1 MTPAT
6 KRPGAPSR
14 RARILEI
21 SARAFAEKGLEGV
34 RLHDVAREAGLNQA
48 TLLYYF
54 PSKKE
59 LYKACLVQATEQLSE
74 AFGEGFVE
82 PEGGHAAVRI
92 VAALLDLFARRPE
105 LGRLIRQATLS
116 GGEEFDEVFVKPLR
130 PWFRR
135 GVKALERAMAEGTI
149 RTQDAEEL
157 VLILYGAILIYLSE
171 DPLVTGLTGKDPRSP
186 KNRKRHTEFV
196 MDIATRLLAPA
207 DGERPAKRPTS
218 S

>member
-1 MTPAT
+1 MTTT

-14 RARILEI
+14 RARILEV
-21 SARAFAEKGLEGV
+21 SAGAFAEKGFEGV
-34 RLHDVAREAGLNQA
+34 RLHDVAREVGLNQA

-54 PSKKE
+54 PSKRD
-59 LYKACLVQATEQLSE
+59 LYKACLAQATEQLSE
-74 AFGEGFVE
+74 AFAEGLFE
-82 PEGGHAAVRI
+82 PEGGDAAVRI
-92 VAALLDLFARRPE
+92 VGALLDLFARRPE

-116 GGEEFDEVFVKPLR
+116 GGDEFNEVFVKPLR

-149 RTQDAEEL
+149 QTQDAEEL

-186 KNRKRHTEFV
+186 RNRKRHQEFV
-196 MDIATRLLAPA
+196 MDIAARLLAPV
-207 DGERPAKRPTS
+207 DGERTPKKR
-218 S
+218 